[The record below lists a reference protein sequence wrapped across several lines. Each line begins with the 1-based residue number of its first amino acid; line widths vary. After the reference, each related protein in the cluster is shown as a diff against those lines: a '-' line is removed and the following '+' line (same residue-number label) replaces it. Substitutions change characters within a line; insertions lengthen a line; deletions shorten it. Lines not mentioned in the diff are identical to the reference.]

1 MENKD
6 TVCIIGLGFV
16 GLTLAI
22 TLCDVGVNVF
32 GIESN
37 EATYKSLS
45 ASIPHFYEPKLE
57 ILLRK
62 ALESGKLTI
71 KQELPH
77 GLTASIYIVTVG
89 TPLNE
94 FGRARL
100 DIVELATHQ
109 IAESAPSQ
117 SLVILRSTCKLGTT
131 SKIVKPILNS
141 SGKHFD
147 LAFCPE
153 RTVEGQALQELRYLP
168 QIIGGVDSI
177 ATNRSVELF
186 TKITPNIVNVSSPEV
201 AEMIKMVDNT
211 YRDICFGFSNEVAM
225 ACDLNGINA
234 HEVIMSGRDGYKR
247 SNHLYMPG
255 PVGGPC
261 LSKDPHI
268 FSQCFEDSQFSLDIT
283 KAARTT
289 NEFVPSFTIDIISK
303 YFTKVGLSDFANS
316 PLKISILG
324 LAFKGKPETN
334 DLRGST
340 SLLFIETFKQTF
352 SNATLFAHDPM
363 VTKEQVKDLGVVYT
377 TSIDE
382 AFAGAHLVLIANNHP
397 LYSTL
402 PLDVLSSKM
411 KFRALIYDLWAH
423 YTSIGLDLKN
433 DTVYSSFGNSTL

>member
-1 MENKD
+1 MGNKD

-22 TLCDVGVNVF
+22 TLCDVGVKVI

-37 EATYKSLS
+37 EATFKSLS
-45 ASIPHFYEPKLE
+45 ASTPHFYEPKLE

-71 KQELPH
+71 KQQLPND
-77 GLTASIYIVTVG
+77 LTASIYIVTVG

-94 FGRARL
+94 FGRSRL
-100 DIVELATHQ
+100 DMVERATHQ

-131 SKIVKPILNS
+131 SRIVKPILS
-141 SGKHFD
+141 ASGKHFD

-153 RTVEGQALQELRYLP
+153 RTVEGQALEELRYLP
-168 QIIGGVDSI
+168 QIIGGVDST

-186 TKITPNIVNVSSPEV
+186 TKVTPNIVTVSSPEA

-268 FSQCFEDSQFSLDIT
+268 FSQCFEEAQFSLDIT

-289 NEFVPSFTIDIISK
+289 NESVPSFTIEMISK
-303 YFTKVGLSDFANS
+303 YFSKAGFNDLENS

-340 SLLFIETFKQTF
+340 SLLFIETLKRRFP
-352 SNATLFAHDPM
+352 NAKLFAHDPM
-363 VTKEQVKDLGVVYT
+363 VTEEQVRDLDIIYT

-382 AFAGAHLVLIANNHP
+382 SFSGTNLVLIANNHP

-411 KFRALIYDLWAH
+411 KSKALIYDLWAH